1 MGGYST
7 RYSGDS
13 GWFTWHIDNVCGL
26 NGGRLV
32 GDRCI
37 GDVIG
42 RINRK
47 RHRIPN
53 SSIIH

>member
-1 MGGYST
+1 MGGYSV

-13 GWFTWHIDNVCGL
+13 GWFTWHIDNGCRL

-37 GDVIG
+37 GDVID

-47 RHRIPN
+47 RHRIAE
-53 SSIIH
+53 